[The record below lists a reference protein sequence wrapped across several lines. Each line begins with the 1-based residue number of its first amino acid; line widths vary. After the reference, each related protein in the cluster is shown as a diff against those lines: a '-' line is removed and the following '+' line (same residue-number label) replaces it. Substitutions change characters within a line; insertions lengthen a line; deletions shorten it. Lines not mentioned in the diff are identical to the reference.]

1 MRLVHHA
8 KSDKTSKKCW
18 LVKKNKSYCVRFGP
32 SFGCAFLFSI
42 QLFLDHP
49 LCTTKL
55 ELDGSKPWW
64 PCVFATKEL
73 MFILQGTGKNGI
85 VGLTLNP
92 SHPILIMCKHNS
104 FRHLGLSTCLGQNFE
119 DLSVEQHD
127 HSAQPT
133 CSQVFASKARET
145 FRWNICCNSLACEG
159 TPGIQHL
166 L

>member
-1 MRLVHHA
+1 MLTTTIG
-8 KSDKTSKKCW
+8 KSQHFGEAFSPPKKRQNVEKMLIVFFFKYQVLLCPFWPSKFR
-18 LVKKNKSYCVRFGP
+18 VCVPFFHSTFLGP
-32 SFGCAFLFSI
+32 S
-42 QLFLDHP
+42 P
-49 LCTTKL
+49 LHNK
-55 ELDGSKPWW
+55 
-64 PCVFATKEL
+64 A
-73 MFILQGTGKNGI
+73 GTGCSPSREKKHGI

-92 SHPILIMCKHNS
+92 SHPILIMRKHKS

-145 FRWNICCNSLACEG
+145 FWWNICCNSLACEG